1 MKLSFLSCKPR
12 KGLRAEGVILLSLL
26 SLPVVL
32 CQSSVYAQEPFY
44 KGKSIKI
51 VVGFTAGGFYD
62 RWARLVARHINK
74 HIPGTPDMIVQNMPG
89 AGSVIATNYVYG
101 VAQPDGLTI
110 GMPSAS
116 VYMDQL
122 VGRKEAQ
129 FDIRKFKWIGTQDKR
144 HQVVYMRTDAP
155 YKSIEDVMKAKE
167 PPKCGETGT
176 ASQGY
181 LTLRIL
187 EEAVGVKFGS
197 VLGYPGGAEI
207 DLAAERGEIV
217 CRALSIDP
225 FFGRE
230 PFGSWR
236 KKGFVRLLVQTAKKR
251 DPRAS
256 DVPTIHEL
264 MDKHQTQETNRRVV
278 EALLGATEFGSPLFV
293 HPETP
298 AGQVLTLR
306 AAHANAMKDPELVAE
321 AEKGKMDM
329 DASTGEELDAITQK
343 IMDQPEEIIVRI
355 KKIMGKG

>member
-1 MKLSFLSCKPR
+1 MKLSFASFRSCK
-12 KGLRAEGVILLSLL
+12 GLMVEAVFFSSLL
-26 SLPVVL
+26 LLLGVL
-32 CQSSVYAQEPFY
+32 SPSSPYAQEPY
-44 KGKSIKI
+44 YQGKSIRV
-51 VVGFTAGGFYD
+51 VVGFSAGGFYD
-62 RWARLVARHINK
+62 RWARVVARHIHK

-101 VAQPDGLTI
+101 VAPPDGLTI

-122 VGRKEAQ
+122 VGRKEVK
-129 FDIRKFKWIGTQDKR
+129 FDVKKFKWMGTQDKR
-144 HQVVYMRTDAP
+144 HQVVYMRADAP

-187 EEAVGVKFGS
+187 EEAVGAKFGS

-251 DPRAS
+251 DPRAP
-256 DVPTIHEL
+256 DVPTIYEL
-264 MDKHQTQETNRRVV
+264 MDKHNAPQTNRRVV
-278 EALLGATEFGSPLFV
+278 EVLLGATEFGSPLFV
-293 HPETP
+293 HPDTP
-298 AGQVLTLR
+298 AERVRILR
-306 AAHANAMKDPELVAE
+306 EAHVKAMKDPALIAE

-355 KKIMGKG
+355 RKMMGKG

>member
-1 MKLSFLSCKPR
+1 MKLSFSSLRSCK
-12 KGLRAEGVILLSLL
+12 GLMVEAGLLFSLL
-26 SLPVVL
+26 LLLGVFYPISL
-32 CQSSVYAQEPFY
+32 YAQEPY
-44 KGKSIKI
+44 YQGRSIRI
-51 VVGFTAGGFYD
+51 VVGFSPGGFYD
-62 RWARLVARHINK
+62 RWARTVARHINK
-74 HIPGTPDMIVQNMPG
+74 HIPGNPDMIVQNMPG

-122 VGRKEAQ
+122 VGRKEAK
-129 FDIRKFKWIGTQDKR
+129 FDVRKFNWIGTQDKR
-144 HQVVYMRTDAP
+144 HQVVYMRADAP
-155 YKSIEDVMKAKE
+155 FKSIEDVMNAKE

-187 EEAVGVKFGS
+187 EEALKVKFGS

-251 DPRAS
+251 DPRAP

-264 MDKHQTQETNRRVV
+264 MDKHGTPKQNRRVV
-278 EALLGATEFGSPLFV
+278 NALLGVTEFGSPLFV
-293 HPETP
+293 HPDTP
-298 AGQVLTLR
+298 AELVRILR
-306 AAHANAMKDPELVAE
+306 EAHVKAMKDPELMAE

-329 DASTGEELDAITQK
+329 APTTGEELNALSQE
-343 IMDQPEEIIVRI
+343 IMDQPADIVARI
-355 KKIMGKG
+355 KKLMGKG

>member
-1 MKLSFLSCKPR
+1 MKLSFFSRRRLEVLMVEAILFCS
-12 KGLRAEGVILLSLL
+12 LALQVGVFYPSLL
-26 SLPVVL
+26 
-32 CQSSVYAQEPFY
+32 YAQAPY
-44 KGKSIKI
+44 YQGKSIKI
-51 VVGFTAGGFYD
+51 VVGFSPGGFYD
-62 RWARLVARHINK
+62 RWARTVARYINK

-101 VAQPDGLTI
+101 VAPPDGLTI

-122 VGRKEAQ
+122 VGRKEAK
-129 FDIRKFKWIGTQDKR
+129 FDVRKFNWIGTQDKR
-144 HQVVYMRTDAP
+144 HQVVYMRADAP
-155 YKSIEDVMKAKE
+155 YKSMEDVMNAKE

-187 EEAVGVKFGS
+187 EEALGVKFGS

-230 PFGSWR
+230 PFISWR

-251 DPRAS
+251 DPRAP
-256 DVPTIHEL
+256 DVPTIYEL
-264 MDKHQTQETNRRVV
+264 MDKHGTPKQNRRVV
-278 EALLGATEFGSPLFV
+278 DALLGVTEFGSPLFV
-293 HPETP
+293 HPDTP
-298 AGQVLTLR
+298 PELVRILR
-306 AAHANAMKDPELVAE
+306 EAHVKSMKDPKLMAE

-329 DASTGEELDAITQK
+329 APSTGEELDALTK
-343 IMDQPEEIIVRI
+343 DIMDQPEDIIARI
-355 KKIMGKG
+355 KKLMGMS

>member
-1 MKLSFLSCKPR
+1 MVEAILFLALLLLHGVLAPR
-12 KGLRAEGVILLSLL
+12 PLE
-26 SLPVVL
+26 
-32 CQSSVYAQEPFY
+32 AQEPY
-44 KGKSIKI
+44 YQGKTIRV
-51 VVGFTAGGFYD
+51 VVGFSPGGFYD
-62 RWARLVARHINK
+62 RWARTVARHINK
-74 HIPGTPDMIVQNMPG
+74 HIPGTPDMVVQNMPG

-101 VAQPDGLTI
+101 VAPPDGLTI

-122 VGRKEAQ
+122 VGRKEAK
-129 FDIRKFKWIGTQDKR
+129 FDVRKFNWIGTQDKR
-144 HQVVYMRTDAP
+144 HQVVYMRADAP
-155 YKSIEDVMKAKE
+155 YKSMEDVMNAKE

-187 EEAVGVKFGS
+187 EEALGVKFGS

-230 PFGSWR
+230 PFISWR

-251 DPRAS
+251 DPRAP
-256 DVPTIHEL
+256 DVPTIYEL
-264 MDKHQTQETNRRVV
+264 MDKYGTSQQKRRVV
-278 EALLGATEFGSPLFV
+278 NALLGVTEFGSPLFV
-293 HPETP
+293 HPDTP
-298 AGQVLTLR
+298 AALVKILR
-306 AAHANAMKDPELVAE
+306 EAHVKAMKDPELIAE

-329 DASTGEELDAITQK
+329 APSTGEELNALTQE
-343 IMDQPEEIIVRI
+343 IMDQPDDIIARI
-355 KKIMGKG
+355 KKLMGAS